1 MIPGVSRLYQNFPN
15 PFNPATTIK
24 FDLSNEATVKLNVF
38 NILGQKLKEME
49 LGRLEAGSFDQKLD
63 MSHYS
68 SGVYI
73 YRIEAVGRG
82 GESYVSWKKMILT
95 K

>member
-1 MIPGVSRLYQNFPN
+1 MLYQNFPN

-24 FDLSNEATVKLNVF
+24 FDLRNEATVKLNVF
-38 NILGQKLKEME
+38 NILGQRLRVVE
-49 LGRLEAGSFDQKLD
+49 LGKLQAGSFEQRLD
-63 MSHYS
+63 MSRYS

-73 YRIEAVGRG
+73 YRIEAVGIG
-82 GESYVSWKKMILT
+82 AESYVSWKKMILT